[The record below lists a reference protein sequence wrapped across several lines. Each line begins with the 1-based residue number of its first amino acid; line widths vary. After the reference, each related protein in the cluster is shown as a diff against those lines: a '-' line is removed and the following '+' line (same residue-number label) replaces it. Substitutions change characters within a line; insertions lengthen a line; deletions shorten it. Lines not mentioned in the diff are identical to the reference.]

1 MTPHARRD
9 NIHMKGGVKYM
20 TKYERVRFTFR
31 LPDSLM
37 SKLKDEAKS
46 KNVSVNALILK
57 ILWEWLEKNNN

>member
-1 MTPHARRD
+1 
-9 NIHMKGGVKYM
+9 M